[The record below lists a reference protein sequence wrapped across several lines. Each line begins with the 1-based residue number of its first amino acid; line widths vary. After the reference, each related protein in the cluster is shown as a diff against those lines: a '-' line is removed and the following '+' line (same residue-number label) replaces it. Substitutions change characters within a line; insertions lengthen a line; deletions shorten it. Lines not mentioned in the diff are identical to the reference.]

1 MCPVSVTMCLIRLE
15 TASCCL
21 FNMRAW
27 AEPQCWQRLLRHDFT
42 RYTHQPCQED
52 ARLRGCCL
60 IGNFDKYIDRLGRTP
75 QFLSPGPC
83 GLSSEILRSY
93 FIWVF
98 GGEIKCIFPSAC
110 DTAPAPLSLSPGIGM
125 VRSEVWRIDGRWSG
139 DCPGASPAY
148 QLSTQLC
155 CSYLDCTI
163 RRASTCDTIIILRL
177 ILIVILWTAGTG
189 VLR

>member
-21 FNMRAW
+21 FNMRA
-27 AEPQCWQRLLRHDFT
+27 ELSSNVGRDCWDMISPATLTNPAKKMPGSGAAVPLAT
-42 RYTHQPCQED
+42 
-52 ARLRGCCL
+52 L
-60 IGNFDKYIDRLGRTP
+60 INTSIGWVGHHYFHGL
-75 QFLSPGPC
+75 QVH

-98 GGEIKCIFPSAC
+98 WRRDQMYISLGLWHGPS
-110 DTAPAPLSLSPGIGM
+110 PFLSPWIGM